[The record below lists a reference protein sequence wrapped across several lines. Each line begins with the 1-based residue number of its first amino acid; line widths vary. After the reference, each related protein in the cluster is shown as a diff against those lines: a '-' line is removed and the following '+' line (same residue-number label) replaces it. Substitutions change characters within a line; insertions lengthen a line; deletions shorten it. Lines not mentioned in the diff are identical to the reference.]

1 MTDRSSATGGDP
13 RRSLNEAGRAW
24 REGRFRDAEAHCH
37 AALEAAPDHPGGC
50 ALAGVIAHRLG
61 NFDDARRHL
70 EHAVAL
76 APDDPGHRQNL
87 AMVLLDAADPPAAL
101 GHLDVVLEREPD
113 NLHARELRAEALA
126 QAGDLEQAI
135 GAWRAVLD
143 GSPGHPTAHSRLL
156 ELLSRIPPEKPNPV
170 IDELIGS
177 LLDSDRVEPNMLAI
191 PVARRV
197 MARHRLTGGAGVA
210 PALEA
215 LAADEMFL
223 KALSRLY
230 FTEPVFD
237 AALTALRR
245 ELLLGCHAQ
254 GRLPGGWQR
263 LVAALA
269 VHEQRCEHVHFA
281 AADERETVARIAERL
296 EAALAS
302 GDASPAAL
310 AGPLLLVSLY
320 RSPDELAGTGQLA
333 AVAAGDWPEPVQPL
347 MRMVFAEPRREEA
360 LAARIEALAEIGD
373 ETSSAVRAMYEAHP
387 YPRWERLGP
396 VVPGSV
402 AERLQL
408 QLPGYRS
415 PAFAGGE
422 RVAVLIAGCGTGR
435 HALRAALEYTNARV
449 LAVDISRRSL
459 AYAVRKADELDVD
472 NVAFMQADLFHLP
485 RLKRRFH
492 VIETIGTLE
501 TLDDPG
507 AGWEVL
513 AGLLEPG
520 GLMYVGSYSETARIP
535 VVRARER
542 IRELGLEG
550 SDDDIRDFRRRVF
563 EGELGEHGRVLVR
576 CGDFYSL
583 SGCRDFLFHVKESR
597 FTIRQLSRIWQ
608 SCGLRFLGFHPIRP
622 PMREAYA
629 RRFPEDRFARE
640 LDNWIAFE
648 EGEPDEFC
656 RLMNLSMLYY
666 WLEKHA

>member
-1 MTDRSSATGGDP
+1 MPEQQAGTGDTARSL
-13 RRSLNEAGRAW
+13 LNEAGRAW
-24 REGRFRDAEAHCH
+24 REGRLDDAAAHCR
-37 AALEAAPDHPGGC
+37 AALEAAPAHAGGHG
-50 ALAGVIAHRLG
+50 LAGVVAHHRGDLAA
-61 NFDDARRHL
+61 ARGHL
-70 EHAVAL
+70 ERAVSL
-76 APDDPGHRQNL
+76 DPDRPEYRQNL
-87 AMVLLDAADPPAAL
+87 ALVLLDFGEPAAAL
-101 GHLDVVLEREPD
+101 THLDAALASEPD
-113 NLHARELRAEALA
+113 NQPALELRAEALA
-126 QAGDLEQAI
+126 AAGDVEQAI

-143 GSPGHPTAHSRLL
+143 RAPGHPTAHSRLL
-156 ELLSRIPPEKPNPV
+156 ELLGRIPSDKPNPV

-197 MARHRLTGGAGVA
+197 MARHRLTGGTGVA

-215 LAADEMFL
+215 LAADEIFL

-269 VHEQRCEHVHFA
+269 VHELRCEHVHFA

-296 EAALAS
+296 ETALAS

-320 RSPDELAGTGQLA
+320 RSPDELAGAGQLA
-333 AVAAGDWPEPVQPL
+333 ALAVRDWPEPVQPL
-347 MRMVFAEPRREEA
+347 MRMAFAEPRREEE
-360 LAARIEALAEIGD
+360 LAARIETLAEIGD

-396 VVPGSV
+396 VVPGAL

-408 QLPGYRS
+408 QLPGYRA

-422 RVAVLIAGCGTGR
+422 RVEVLIAGCGTGR

-542 IRELGLEG
+542 IRDLGLEG
-550 SDDDIRDFRRRVF
+550 SDHDMREFRRRVF
-563 EGELGEHGRVLVR
+563 EGGLGEHGRVLAR

-648 EGEPDEFC
+648 EGEPGEFC

-666 WLEKHA
+666 WLEKQA